1 MEHQCFGFNSQAHKT
16 SNGGPSGHEYKN
28 HGYFELNPVNT
39 KYSIWCDVHL

>member
-1 MEHQCFGFNSQAHKT
+1 MIQAHKT